1 MDKKEAR
8 SSLVKTPQLGIP
20 IGEAVM
26 HPDGSHAIRVK
37 TAGCKATEEISL
49 GRLVALVIAGT
60 KARKNTEGRS
70 PK

>member
-1 MDKKEAR
+1 
-8 SSLVKTPQLGIP
+8 
-20 IGEAVM
+20 M

-37 TAGCKATEEISL
+37 KAGCKDTEEISL
-49 GRLVALVIAGT
+49 DRLVALVIAGT